1 MSQPSPDNISS
12 REKAAIL
19 IRVLDEDL
27 AAQVIEL
34 LDDEERETLAREII
48 RLRSHQPEVL
58 MAVLGQFLQEMQ
70 VRELEL
76 GTTDREYI
84 KRIFRNMPENA
95 ILEMLE
101 DMTFAKD
108 NPFEFLNTI
117 NDVDSLLTILN
128 EESPQ
133 TIAIIASHIKPQI
146 ASRLIEKLPEH
157 KMVETVTRIAK
168 LEQVDSELLNQIGE
182 LLKAKMMKMSF
193 GVTNKTDGLKTIV
206 NILNNVPRGIEKIVF
221 EKLDENDYELSEK
234 IKESMFVFED
244 LLRLDDLAL
253 RRVLEEIRDNLL
265 LAKALKNSK
274 EEMKEKLFTCMSS
287 SRRDMILEEL
297 ETLGPLKITDAEKAQ
312 QTITG
317 MVKQLEKEGK
327 IVIQRGEED
336 VLI

>member
-1 MSQPSPDNISS
+1 MSQPSTDNISS

-19 IRVLDEDL
+19 IRFLDEDL
-27 AAQVIEL
+27 AAKIIEF
-34 LDDEERETLAREII
+34 LDDEEKETLAREII
-48 RLRSHQPEVL
+48 RLRSHQPEIL
-58 MAVLGQFLQEMQ
+58 TAVLGQFLQELQ
-70 VRELEL
+70 VRALEL
-76 GTTDREYI
+76 GTTDHDYI
-84 KRIFRNMPENA
+84 KRIFRNMPEGA

-133 TIAIIASHIKPQI
+133 TIAIIASHIKPPI

-157 KMVETVTRIAK
+157 KMVETVKRIAK
-168 LEQVDSELLNQIGE
+168 LEQVDSELLKQISE

-206 NILNNVPRGIEKIVF
+206 NILNNVPRGIEKTVF
-221 EKLDENDYELSEK
+221 EKLDETDYELSEK

-297 ETLGPLKITDAEKAQ
+297 DTLGPIKITDVDKAQ